1 MYSMYVFMYVCV
13 DMCMYGKCVFL
24 NECMYVYECVS
35 GSEIPKT
42 SYADFVGKDSFMFS
56 LVDSF
61 GRESVPGIHI
71 HTYCTYAEQLC
82 ICIHTFIHRYIH
94 THKYMHTYIHR
105 YIHSYAY
112 IHTYIHTYRFLQY
125 KC

>member
-24 NECMYVYECVS
+24 NECMYVHECVS

-42 SYADFVGKDSFMFS
+42 GYADFVGKDSFMFS

-61 GRESVPGIHI
+61 GRESVPGIHTHTYI
-71 HTYCTYAEQLC
+71 HTYCTYAEQLYMY
-82 ICIHTFIHRYIH
+82 ITIHLYIDTYTH
-94 THKYMHTYIHR
+94 THT
-105 YIHSYAY
+105 
-112 IHTYIHTYRFLQY
+112 
-125 KC
+125 